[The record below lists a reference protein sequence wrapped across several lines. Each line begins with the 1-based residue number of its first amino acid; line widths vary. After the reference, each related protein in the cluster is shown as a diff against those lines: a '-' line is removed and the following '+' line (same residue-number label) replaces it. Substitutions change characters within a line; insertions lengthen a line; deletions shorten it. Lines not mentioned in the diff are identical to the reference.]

1 MENENLAEM
10 VKNQDETVPTR
21 FSEADLDIPTKEETE
36 NIDEEEVDQE
46 EAFDVKTIA
55 LNEWFEE
62 NHEKFGNINH
72 VKASIRGVDPSKTL
86 IMSVLTN
93 PTDPNPGENADRKIH
108 VFENAD
114 DTPVL
119 DLPGLS
125 MDVFNNGFKIV
136 CNPITATFLKCYG
149 VKTGLFVVFCNDIN
163 NQLIPYAVNKLKKT
177 DEGINLVGKNPVE
190 TTLKKLNENADLE
203 ALEIMYKQIGKGNE
217 QLITN
222 QDVVDWFLKRQTEVT
237 DVNHHLQID
246 NIIINILQ

>member
-10 VKNQDETVPTR
+10 VKNQDEAGPTR
-21 FSEADLDIPTKEETE
+21 FSESDLDIPTKEETN
-36 NIDEEEVDQE
+36 NIADEEVAQE
-46 EAFDVKTIA
+46 EAFDIKTIA

-72 VKASIRGVDPSKTL
+72 VKASIRGVNPSKTL
-86 IMSVLTN
+86 IMSVLVD
-93 PTDPNPGENADRKIH
+93 PTDLNPDENADRKIH

-125 MDVFNNGFKIV
+125 MDVFNNGFKILY
-136 CNPITATFLKCYG
+136 NSNEATFLKCYG

-163 NQLIPYAVNKLKKT
+163 DQLIPYAISKLKKT
-177 DEGINLVGKNPVE
+177 DEGINLITKDVTEIIP
-190 TTLKKLNENADLE
+190 KLSENADLE
-203 ALEIMYKQIGKGNE
+203 ALEIMYKQISKDNN
-217 QLITN
+217 QLTTK

-246 NIIINILQ
+246 NILISILQ